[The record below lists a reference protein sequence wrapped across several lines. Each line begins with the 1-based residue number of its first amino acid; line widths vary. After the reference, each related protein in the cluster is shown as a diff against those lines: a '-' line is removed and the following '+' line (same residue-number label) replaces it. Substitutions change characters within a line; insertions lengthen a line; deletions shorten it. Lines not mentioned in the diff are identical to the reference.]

1 MKLKQTDKTQY
12 FGWWCLLNKDKDII
26 YINDNSLIVK
36 IEKEREAMKKL
47 NITYNR
53 KYNSVA
59 EAFAYEGAYN
69 IYEFINCHDENR
81 PRNMK
86 ELDELM
92 HEASEIKQCLKVLAE
107 FDFYDVEGI
116 DWNREFEGYN
126 EYGDVVWI
134 KRLSKD
140 ATYSLRVARM
150 CIKHLDTVMND
161 IVADYFL
168 KVIERELSST
178 Y

>member
-1 MKLKQTDKTQY
+1 
-12 FGWWCLLNKDKDII
+12 
-26 YINDNSLIVK
+26 
-36 IEKEREAMKKL
+36 MKKL

-59 EAFAYEGAYN
+59 EAFTYEGVYY
-69 IYEFINCHDENR
+69 IYDFINYHDENR

-92 HEASEIKQCLKVLAE
+92 HEASETKQCLKLLAE
-107 FDFYDVEGI
+107 VDFYDVEGI
-116 DWNREFEGYN
+116 DWNWEFDGYN
-126 EYGDVVWI
+126 KYGDEVWI
-134 KRLSKD
+134 ERLSED
-140 ATYSLRVARM
+140 ATHSLRAAEM
-150 CIKHLDTVMND
+150 CIKHLDNVMNN
-161 IVADYFL
+161 IVTDYFL

>member
-1 MKLKQTDKTQY
+1 MI
-12 FGWWCLLNKDKDII
+12 FCF
-26 YINDNSLIVK
+26 NDNSLIVK
-36 IEKEREAMKKL
+36 IEKERESMKKL

-59 EAFAYEGAYN
+59 EAFAYEGAYH
-69 IYEFINCHDENR
+69 IDDFINYYDKNR

-92 HEASEIKQCLKVLAE
+92 HEASEIKQCLKVLAKV
-107 FDFYDVEGI
+107 DFYDVEGI
-116 DWNREFEGYN
+116 DWNLEFDGYN
-126 EYGDVVWI
+126 EYGDEVRI
-134 KRLSKD
+134 KRLSED
-140 ATYSLRVARM
+140 ATYSLRAAEM
-150 CIKHLDTVMND
+150 CIKHLDNVMND
-161 IVADYFL
+161 IVTDYFL